1 MKSAKKNFL
10 YNLIYQILILIIP
23 LITAPYLSRIVGPSG
38 VGVYS
43 YNYSIVYYFMLI
55 TLLGVNNYGNRTIAK
70 IRDDKKKLSYNF
82 WSIYLFQLMM
92 GLLMVILYL
101 GYIFFLDINY
111 KNIALIDTLFIISAM
126 LDINWFFFGLEEFKK
141 TITRNIFVKI
151 GTIILIFIFV
161 KESSD
166 LWKYAVIM
174 SGMTCLSQLILWLFL
189 KDKIQAIKVN
199 IKDIIKH
206 IKPNFI
212 LFIPIIAISLYKMM
226 DKIML
231 GIIANVEEV
240 AYYENA
246 EKIHNIPMS
255 LITALGTVMLPRMS
269 NILSK
274 GKKILADEYIKKS
287 MKFVMFMSFA
297 MCIGLIIVGENF
309 APFYFGEKFSKSG
322 ILIVLLAFTIPF
334 SAIANVLRT
343 QYIIPNEMDKIYIY
357 SVFVAAFV
365 NLILNAIFIPKLYS
379 VGACIGTISAEALV
393 MIFQFYLI
401 RREIRISEY
410 IKLGKNFLGKSLV
423 MLGLLYP
430 LNFIYMND
438 YIRLVMQIILGCIL
452 YFILNFKYIMDELK
466 IGNLIKKV
474 FRNKENI

>member
-1 MKSAKKNFL
+1 MKKTNSPQKNFI
-10 YNLIYQILILIIP
+10 YNITYQILVMIIP
-23 LITAPYLSRIVGPSG
+23 LITAPYLSRIVGPKG

-70 IRDDKKKLSYNF
+70 VRDDKNKLSYNF

-92 GLLMVILYL
+92 GLIMVILYL
-101 GYIFFLDINY
+101 GYIYIFDINY
-111 KNIALIDTLFIISAM
+111 KNIALIDTLFIISSI

-141 TITRNIFVKI
+141 TITRNIFVKT

-161 KESSD
+161 KTQND
-166 LWKYAVIM
+166 LWKYTIIM
-174 SGMTCLSQLILWLFL
+174 SGMTCLSQLILWGFL
-189 KDKIQAIKVN
+189 KDKINMTKIS
-199 IKDIIKH
+199 IKDIIQH

-255 LITALGTVMLPRMS
+255 LIMALGTVMLPRMS

-274 GKKILADEYIKKS
+274 GKKKLANEYIRKS

-297 MCIGLIIVGENF
+297 MCVGLIVVGEKF
-309 APFYFGEKFSKSG
+309 APVYFGEKFSKSG
-322 ILIVLLAFTIPF
+322 ILIILLAITIPF

-343 QYIIPNEMDKIYIY
+343 QYIIPNEKDKIYIC
-357 SVFVAAFV
+357 SVFVAAFF
-365 NLILNAIFIPKLYS
+365 NLILNAIFIPRLYS

-393 MIFQFYLI
+393 MIFQSYLI
-401 RREIRISEY
+401 RKDIEIKEYVRFGRI
-410 IKLGKNFLGKSLV
+410 FLYKSLI
-423 MLGLLYP
+423 MLVLLYP
-430 LNFIYMND
+430 LNFINMND
-438 YIRLVMQIILGCIL
+438 YIRLTIQITSGCIL
-452 YFILNFKYIMDELK
+452 YFMLNFKYIMNELK
-466 IGNLIKKV
+466 VGNLIKKIL
-474 FRNKENI
+474 RK